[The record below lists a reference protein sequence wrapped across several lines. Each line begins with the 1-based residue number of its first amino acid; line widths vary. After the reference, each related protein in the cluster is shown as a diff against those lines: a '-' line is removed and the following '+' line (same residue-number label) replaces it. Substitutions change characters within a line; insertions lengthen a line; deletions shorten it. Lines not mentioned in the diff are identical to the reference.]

1 MKLKYFQCKCTNTAL
16 GDAHFPLGD
25 EQSDNFRSIT
35 IEMLM
40 SAAVYED
47 KMSLH
52 ANKSCSA
59 VCIGY
64 IYAYTISHSLFKSC
78 ARIQFRS
85 SVES

>member
-1 MKLKYFQCKCTNTAL
+1 MKVKYFQRKCTNTAL
-16 GDAHFPLGD
+16 GDAHFSLRD
-25 EQSDNFRSIT
+25 EQSENVHSVT
-35 IEMLM
+35 VEMLM

-59 VCIGY
+59 VPIDY
-64 IYAYTISHSLFKSC
+64 TYAYTISHSLFESC
-78 ARIQFRS
+78 ARKRFRS